1 MADEFSHLRDDSE
14 NRTFVHDSVA
24 KARPDGT
31 VRDKP
36 TGMLGASPIAGG
48 LSADSFSGL
57 KPVEYIVRQRILS

>member
-36 TGMLGASPIAGG
+36 TGMQDLEVASRVVIRRAPTAVSE
-48 LSADSFSGL
+48 LRPRSDD
-57 KPVEYIVRQRILS
+57 VRR